1 MSKVYE
7 ALKKAELESNLNGYR
22 AEEKDI
28 SVKRE
33 TKSFEKEKSKEN
45 SELSILDSI
54 DKIENKDS
62 DLKEIVLLKNPNSH
76 ASEQFK
82 KLRTKILNRL
92 KGNNGVFLITSP
104 LPEEGKT
111 FVASN
116 LSVTF
121 ALNPDTYS
129 LIIDADFR
137 KPSLDKIFNINYQY
151 GLSDY
156 LEGKTELKEIFYKT
170 FLPKLSIIPAGHSNL
185 QPSELLS
192 SDRMKSLIR
201 EVKKRYPDRYIF
213 IDTTPILLTS
223 EPDILASQVDG
234 TLIVVGFGISTRED
248 LKKSLN
254 MMEDTDIWG
263 IVFNKIN
270 SKSSRY
276 YKGSYYS

>member
-7 ALKKAELESNLNGYR
+7 ALKKAELESNLHKD
-22 AEEKDI
+22 EEK
-28 SVKRE
+28 E
-33 TKSFEKEKSKEN
+33 TYIQKKEVKSFEEKSKKSN
-45 SELSILDSI
+45 WSILDSI
-54 DKIENKDS
+54 DSTGDKSSE
-62 DLKEIVLLKNPNSH
+62 LKEIIVLKNPNSP

-104 LPEEGKT
+104 LPEEGKS
-111 FVASN
+111 FVTSN

-129 LIIDADFR
+129 LVIDADFR
-137 KPSLDKIFNINYQY
+137 KPTLDKIFNIKYQY

-170 FLPKLSIIPAGHSNL
+170 FLPKLSIIPAGRSNSH
-185 QPSELLS
+185 PSELLS
-192 SDRMKSLIR
+192 SDRMKNLIR
-201 EVKKRYPDRYIF
+201 EIKKRYPDRYIF

-248 LKKSLN
+248 LKRSLS
-254 MMEDTDIWG
+254 MMEDADIWG
-263 IVFNKIN
+263 IVFNKID
-270 SKSSRY
+270 SQSSRY
-276 YKGSYYS
+276 YKKGKYYS